1 MRQISKGL
9 TNTIKWRV
17 AQRVTR
23 HFVFLAFCLLCAFY
37 AFFYGIFVTVPK
49 EDIDNLYKSEE

>member
-37 AFFYGIFVTVPK
+37 AFYIHYAGNEVNTISVFSK
-49 EDIDNLYKSEE
+49 D